1 MGRRVDSRDVLDPNG
16 RTSNPFDGQIVGH
29 YRRTGSN
36 AWDDY
41 ELISAEGG
49 PIRVLAGL
57 KIQLEKRGPVFRMRS
72 QGKVVR
78 VKWQPTDAQLQA
90 LDDRSPRALRRA
102 FLAAHVAEFDEEL
115 GRGVASVVAGKLR
128 D

>member
-16 RTSNPFDGQIVGH
+16 RTSSPFGGQIVGY
-29 YRRTGSN
+29 YRRMGPN

-41 ELISAEGG
+41 ELIRAEGD

-57 KIQLEKRGPVFRMRS
+57 KIQLEKRGPVFRMRT
-72 QGKVVR
+72 QGRVVR
-78 VKWQPTDAQLQA
+78 VKWQPTDAQLRDVA
-90 LDDRSPRALRRA
+90 GSSPKELRRA
-102 FLAAHVAEFDEEL
+102 FIAHHVADFNEDL
-115 GRGVASVVAGKLR
+115 GRGVTAGVASQLR